1 MTNTGWMGGRT
12 KAALLAVL
20 SISAATGLSPAPLG
34 AQVAAAEARAAAE
47 TITVEDL
54 RARLSVVA
62 HDSMLGRATPSPELE
77 ETAAYIAGEFA
88 SFGLRPGGP
97 DGAWQQRFDLTTI
110 RAGDAADHTA
120 IIDGPAGSWELEFG
134 SDYLAQ
140 HESASAEGSGEIF
153 VLRVDGETADV
164 TDRIV
169 AVQVTLDNLQ
179 QVFGG
184 GLGTMIEGEPAGFL
198 LSLDVPDEFMGRLR
212 RFLAAGRTVLGTPPD
227 STIPVAYLIHSRLPA
242 PIAGLLTGEAGPS
255 SWEATLR
262 TTASVETASA
272 PNTIGV
278 LEGSDPELADEY
290 VVFTAHMDHLG
301 VADDGEADADSI
313 HNGADDDGSGTV
325 TIVELAEAFASL
337 ETRPRRS
344 LMFMTVS
351 GEERGLLGS
360 RWYSENPVVPLDQTV
375 ANLNID
381 MIGRNWADTIV
392 AIGQEES
399 TLGALVQSVSRAH
412 PELDMTV
419 IEDRWPEESFYTRSD
434 HYNFARNGVPI
445 LFFFNGVHEDY
456 HAVTDEI
463 EKIKF
468 EKMSRIGRLIFYTGL
483 AVAEADERPIWDADA
498 YARVVEDAAAEGADE
513 TGPEDAEGADS
524 R

>member
-1 MTNTGWMGGRT
+1 MTNTGWMGGWT
-12 KAALLAVL
+12 KAAVPAALSTIAAVGLIATPLA
-20 SISAATGLSPAPLG
+20 
-34 AQVAAAEARAAAE
+34 AQVTDAGARSAAE

-54 RARLSVVA
+54 RARLSIVA
-62 HDSMLGRATPSPELE
+62 HDSMRGRATPSPELE
-77 ETAAYIAGEFA
+77 ETAAYIADEFA
-88 SFGLRPGGP
+88 SFGLRPAGP
-97 DGAWQQRFDLTTI
+97 DGDWQQRFEVTTI
-110 RAGDAADHTA
+110 RPGDAADHAA
-120 IIDGPAGSWELEFG
+120 IIEGPAGSWELEFG
-134 SDYLAQ
+134 TAYLAQ
-140 HESASAEGSGEIF
+140 HESPSAEGAGEIF
-153 VLRVDGETADV
+153 VHRVDGEPTDV
-164 TDRIV
+164 TGQIV

-212 RFLAAGRTVLGTPPD
+212 RFLAGGRTVLGAPPE
-227 STIPVAYLIHSRLPA
+227 SSIPVVYLIHSRLPA
-242 PIAGLLTGEAGPS
+242 QIAGLIGGQAGPTG
-255 SWEATLR
+255 WDATLR

-272 PNTIGV
+272 PNTIGL

-301 VADDGEADADSI
+301 VATGVEAGADSI

-325 TIVELAEAFASL
+325 TIVELAEAYASL

-344 LMFMTVS
+344 LLFMTVS

-375 ANLNID
+375 ANVNID

-392 AIGQEES
+392 AIGQQES
-399 TLGALVQSVSRAH
+399 TLGTLVQSVSQAH
-412 PELDMTV
+412 PELNMAV

-434 HYNFARNGVPI
+434 HYNFARKGVPI

-456 HAVTDEI
+456 HAVTDEVD
-463 EKIKF
+463 KINY
-468 EKMSRIGRLIFYTGL
+468 EKMARIGRLIFHTGL

-498 YARVVEDAAAEGADE
+498 YARVVEDAAAEDDGGSGE
-513 TGPEDAEGADS
+513 EDAEQADS